1 MKATELKKLIE
12 DSGMTRDAVARYLG
26 VGNRTIY
33 EWLTSGVPKPLTA
46 DSVRRR
52 MREAKHQNNE
62 RIASRACAGYLKRG
76 DVK

>member
-1 MKATELKKLIE
+1 MKPEEFRQLL
-12 DSGMTRDAVARYLG
+12 DQSGMTRDAVARYLG

-52 MREAKHQNNE
+52 MREANAPGQPQRVTNE
-62 RIASRACAGYLKRG
+62 
-76 DVK
+76 

>member
-1 MKATELKKLIE
+1 MKATEFKKLIE

-33 EWLTSGVPKPLTA
+33 EWLISGVPKPLTA

-52 MREAKHQNNE
+52 MREANAPAHLPGETTKE
-62 RIASRACAGYLKRG
+62 
-76 DVK
+76 D